1 MWFTIFSMVWMMK
14 WWVEECVGSFCG
26 VRFVW
31 NIFSSYCCQWSDS
44 EPDQSHTDTHRSSDH
59 DAVLILTTAECHPV
73 WGGAAMRL
81 SSDENTGNSL
91 ELVLLPTLF
100 EGSGPW
106 SLSVSGRVRVPSLRS
121 PLHTNILYSA
131 SIICEPV
138 TAAHTLLLPP
148 HIVTSMTC
156 DQWDTCGTCHGADET
171 ARSGASSTVS

>member
-1 MWFTIFSMVWMMK
+1 MIYHFFYGLNDEVMSGGVCRQLLWCEVCMK
-14 WWVEECVGSFCG
+14 YFLELLLPMIG
-26 VRFVW
+26 
-31 NIFSSYCCQWSDS
+31 QWAGPESHWHTP
-44 EPDQSHTDTHRSSDH
+44 EQWPDT
-59 DAVLILTTAECHPV
+59 VLILTTAQCHPV

-121 PLHTNILYSA
+121 PLHTNILCSA

-148 HIVTSMTC
+148 HNIVTSMTC